1 MPYDP
6 TGPVI
11 AHLATGALMAAWLM
25 CRVQT
30 RRPLDRWDHAVGMA
44 LTFLGPL
51 AALAVAYDI
60 TVHGLGRRRVR
71 S

>member
-1 MPYDP
+1 MTFDP

-11 AHLATGALMAAWLM
+11 AHLACGALLAAWLM

-30 RRPLDRWDHAVGMA
+30 RRPLDRWDHACGMA

-51 AALAVAYDI
+51 AAVAVAYDI
-60 TVHGLGRRRVR
+60 TVHGVGRKRVG